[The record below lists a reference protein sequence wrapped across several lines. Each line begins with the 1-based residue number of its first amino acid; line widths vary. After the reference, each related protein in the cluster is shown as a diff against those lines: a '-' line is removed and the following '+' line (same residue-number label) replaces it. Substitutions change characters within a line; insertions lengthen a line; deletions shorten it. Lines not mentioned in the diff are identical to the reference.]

1 MIKLAQKKSS
11 WRDFLCSSI
20 LALWQLFPLRF
31 LLGRH
36 QKLELEA
43 FYPYVEW
50 ISTHDIIK
58 IGGKRLILLR
68 CPEIQ
73 GSSGRLSFY
82 HATSGLWLCLGQ
94 WCEKDES
101 IYPIILVCFKLNE
114 TLSVQGRVVVWV
126 VCFNLRYALYAWD
139 GHHLVLRY
147 YCCGDDIWCECKH
160 ALLVHVSKPIAG
172 MMLIGVPSVHGYAF
186 CALPFSRTIISES
199 SDDEA
204 WSYLFRISQ
213 KSLRARRRWIREKNV
228 VFAE

>member
-11 WRDFLCSSI
+11 RRVLFGSFI
-20 LALWQLFPLRF
+20 LALWRLLPLRF

-36 QKLELEA
+36 QKLGLEG

-50 ISTHDIIK
+50 ISTHDIMK
-58 IGGKRLILLR
+58 IRGKRLVLIS

-73 GSSGRLSFY
+73 GSSGRLNFY
-82 HATSGLWLCLGQ
+82 HVTSGLWLCLGQ
-94 WCEKDES
+94 WFEKDES

-114 TLSVQGRVVVWV
+114 TLSVQGHVVVWV
-126 VCFNLRYALYAWD
+126 VCFNHRYALYAWD
-139 GHHLVLRY
+139 GRHLILRY

-172 MMLIGVPSVHGYAF
+172 MMLIGVPSAHGNAF

-199 SDDEA
+199 SDDA
-204 WSYLFRISQ
+204 VWSYLYRISQ
-213 KSLRARRRWIREKNV
+213 KSLRARRRWIRERNV
-228 VFAE
+228 GFVE